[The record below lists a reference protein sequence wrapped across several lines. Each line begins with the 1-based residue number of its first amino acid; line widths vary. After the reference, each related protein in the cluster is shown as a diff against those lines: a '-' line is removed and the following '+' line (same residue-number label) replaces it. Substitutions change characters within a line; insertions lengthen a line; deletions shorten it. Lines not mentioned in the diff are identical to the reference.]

1 MQMCNSLLQTMN
13 IKVELENNMESFLV
27 TNAKKLNEVGIKLN
41 TLVIDENNLMYQVED
56 IIGESQSILE
66 KLELAIV
73 EVNDNFYKSITNKI
87 EKAIE
92 EKKQQEKKQIEI
104 ENQIKYLEGKLELT
118 RRKKNKRKIEEQI
131 KELNIQ
137 LTDLLKGEENTIV
150 DENKEQ
156 KNIVN
161 ENKEQENIVNEN
173 KDQESKK
180 NEDVE
185 SSEVN
190 SDGEKLNTG
199 ETR

>member
-104 ENQIKYLEGKLELT
+104 ENQIKNIEGKLKLK